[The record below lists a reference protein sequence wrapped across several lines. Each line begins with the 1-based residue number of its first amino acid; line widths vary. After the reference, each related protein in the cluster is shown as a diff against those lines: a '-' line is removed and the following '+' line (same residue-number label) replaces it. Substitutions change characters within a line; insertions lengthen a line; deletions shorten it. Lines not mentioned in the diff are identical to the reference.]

1 MLEHDETLELIRK
14 SQAGDRQAK
23 SIIIESNMPLI
34 KSIVKRFKNKYIEYE
49 DLIQLGSLG
58 LIKAINNFDTSYNVK
73 FSTYAVPMITGEIK
87 RFIRDD
93 GAIKVSRA
101 VKLLSSKITQ
111 FVDRFIKEF
120 SREPNVEEIATEF
133 GIEKEEV
140 IYALDSS
147 HMPVSLYDKYDDD
160 GKNLIEKLPS
170 NDNQDDVIDK
180 IVLRDCIKDLSD
192 REKLIIYLRYYK
204 DRTQSDIARI
214 IGISQVQVSRIES
227 KVIAKMREALCG

>member
-58 LIKAINNFDTSYNVK
+58 LVKAINNFDTSYNVK

-111 FVDRFIKEF
+111 FVDKFIKEY

-180 IVLRDCIKDLSD
+180 IVLRDCIKDLND

>member
-58 LIKAINNFDTSYNVK
+58 LVKAINNFDTSYCVK

-111 FVDRFIKEF
+111 FVDRFIKEYA
-120 SREPNVEEIATEF
+120 REPNVEEIATEF

-180 IVLRDCIKDLSD
+180 IVLRDCIKDLND

>member
-58 LIKAINNFDTSYNVK
+58 LVKAINNFDTSYNVK

>member
-58 LIKAINNFDTSYNVK
+58 LVKAINNFDTSYNVK

-111 FVDRFIKEF
+111 FVDKFIKEY

>member
-58 LIKAINNFDTSYNVK
+58 LVKAINNFDTSYNVK

-180 IVLRDCIKDLSD
+180 IVLRDCIKDLND

>member
-58 LIKAINNFDTSYNVK
+58 LVKAINNFDTSYCVK

-111 FVDRFIKEF
+111 FVDKFIKEYA
-120 SREPNVEEIATEF
+120 REPNVEEIATEF

-180 IVLRDCIKDLSD
+180 IVLRDCIKDLND

-204 DRTQSDIARI
+204 DKTQSDIARI

>member
-58 LIKAINNFDTSYNVK
+58 LVKAINNFDTSYNVK

-111 FVDRFIKEF
+111 FIDRFIKEF

-180 IVLRDCIKDLSD
+180 IVLRDCIKDLSE

>member
-1 MLEHDETLELIRK
+1 MLEHDETLELIQK

-58 LIKAINNFDTSYNVK
+58 LVKAINNFDTSYNVK

>member
-58 LIKAINNFDTSYNVK
+58 LVKAINNFDTSYCVK

-120 SREPNVEEIATEF
+120 AREPNVEEIATEF

-180 IVLRDCIKDLSD
+180 IVLRDCIKDLND

>member
-58 LIKAINNFDTSYNVK
+58 LVKAINNFDTSYNVK

-180 IVLRDCIKDLSD
+180 IVLRDCIKDLSE

>member
-58 LIKAINNFDTSYNVK
+58 LVKAINNFDTSYCVK

-120 SREPNVEEIATEF
+120 AREPNVEEIATEF
-133 GIEKEEV
+133 GIEKEQV

-180 IVLRDCIKDLSD
+180 IVLRDCIKDLND

>member
-58 LIKAINNFDTSYNVK
+58 LVKAINNFDTSYNVK

-120 SREPNVEEIATEF
+120 SREPNVEEIAAEF

>member
-58 LIKAINNFDTSYNVK
+58 LVKAINNFDTSYNVK

-111 FVDRFIKEF
+111 FIDRFIKEF

>member
-34 KSIVKRFKNKYIEYE
+34 KSIVKRFKNMYIEYE

-58 LIKAINNFDTSYNVK
+58 LVKAINNFDTSYCVK

-120 SREPNVEEIATEF
+120 AREPNVEEIATEF

-180 IVLRDCIKDLSD
+180 IVLRDCIKDLND

>member
-23 SIIIESNMPLI
+23 SKIIESNMPLI

-58 LIKAINNFDTSYNVK
+58 LVKAINNFDTSYCVK

-120 SREPNVEEIATEF
+120 AREPNVEEIATEF

-180 IVLRDCIKDLSD
+180 IVLRDCIKDLND

>member
-49 DLIQLGSLG
+49 DLLQLGSLG
-58 LIKAINNFDTSYNVK
+58 LVKAINNFDTSYNVK

-111 FVDRFIKEF
+111 FIDRFIKEF